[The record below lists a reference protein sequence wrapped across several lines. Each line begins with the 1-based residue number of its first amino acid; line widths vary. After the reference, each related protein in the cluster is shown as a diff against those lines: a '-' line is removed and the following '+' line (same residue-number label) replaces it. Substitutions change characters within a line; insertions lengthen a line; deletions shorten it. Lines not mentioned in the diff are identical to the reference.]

1 MRSCFDWHGMET
13 PLSPPYVFTSFLSVA
28 VALAIL
34 KVAVETEPTHVTTHT
49 ELYPEHLPAART
61 ACFKSSPGW
70 RRRAIALHSILYKG
84 DADKDNSFSLERI
97 FTVTDWVRG
106 QFSNYFPSFHIK
118 IPSTNIYL
126 VTANK
131 QTARVR
137 RCTVGIRG
145 VLASIKLYSECL
157 LPTRLY
163 FTGYPK
169 DVTFS

>member
-1 MRSCFDWHGMET
+1 MGEGGGWFNEKTRTNKRQFALLFFLKNNTRLKTVRSCFDWHGMET

-97 FTVTDWVRG
+97 FTVTALGTR
-106 QFSNYFPSFHIK
+106 
-118 IPSTNIYL
+118 
-126 VTANK
+126 
-131 QTARVR
+131 
-137 RCTVGIRG
+137 TVQH
-145 VLASIKLYSECL
+145 L
-157 LPTRLY
+157 LPEFSY
-163 FTGYPK
+163 QNPK
-169 DVTFS
+169 H